1 MVDKNKKVSII
12 VPVYNVEKYLQRCI
26 ESILTQTET
35 DFELLLIDDGSKD
48 KSGLICDEYAQKDE
62 RVNVIHKENG
72 GVSSARNL
80 GIEKANGEWI
90 CFIDADDYV
99 RQDFL
104 SDIQQYL
111 FNDVDIV
118 HWGFCYDNC
127 GMIVEKPI
135 VNKTNIMN
143 MEEVCKKDLF
153 HGYVWS
159 YLFKRDIIE
168 KNRIKFHTDLKYAED
183 WLFILTYYTKAHKM
197 AALSS
202 CFYTQ
207 VFRPDSATNVTLGEK
222 YIKDN
227 FEMYKRVLAGF
238 RNLHNVYRRFL
249 QRMLVGINIWLVN
262 NVLYKDKKYNRA
274 YREAWQKL
282 DNYRFKYHPIIFL
295 PLCLSIYSFNI
306 FVRIYKRICF

>member
-1 MVDKNKKVSII
+1 
-12 VPVYNVEKYLQRCI
+12 
-26 ESILTQTET
+26 
-35 DFELLLIDDGSKD
+35 
-48 KSGLICDEYAQKDE
+48 
-62 RVNVIHKENG
+62 
-72 GVSSARNL
+72 
-80 GIEKANGEWI
+80 
-90 CFIDADDYV
+90 
-99 RQDFL
+99 
-104 SDIQQYL
+104 
-111 FNDVDIV
+111 
-118 HWGFCYDNC
+118 
-127 GMIVEKPI
+127 MIVEKPI

-238 RNLHNVYRRFL
+238 RNLPNVYRRFL

-262 NVLYKDKKYNRA
+262 NVLYNDKKCNRA
-274 YREAWQKL
+274 YRESWQKL

-295 PLCLSIYSFNI
+295 PLCLKINSFKI